1 MAPLSMRPIGTSLAS
16 AACASADIPSRA
28 SGGLT
33 CQTFGRPAATKR
45 SSKFFAAGSSGIDV
59 TPRTLPLSHAVA
71 REHLAHG
78 VDQLLLRHRELRLGL
93 LLAIFVAVFAHAG
106 ELGAED
112 EILDLD
118 FALRFLVGALD
129 DDAGRAALVGIFELR
144 AHSAAAEIELGTDA
158 GGAQLVDHALV
169 VGDAVLVEHGYD
181 HGSRLRLGL
190 ALVDVGERG
199 GEPRHADRESRR
211 RHRFAPEPRDQAIVA
226 PAAADR

>member
-1 MAPLSMRPIGTSLAS
+1 M
-16 AACASADIPSRA
+16 
-28 SGGLT
+28 
-33 CQTFGRPAATKR
+33 
-45 SSKFFAAGSSGIDV
+45 
-59 TPRTLPLSHAVA
+59 A

-144 AHSAAAEIELGTDA
+144 AHSAAA
-158 GGAQLVDHALV
+158 
-169 VGDAVLVEHGYD
+169 
-181 HGSRLRLGL
+181 
-190 ALVDVGERG
+190 
-199 GEPRHADRESRR
+199 
-211 RHRFAPEPRDQAIVA
+211 
-226 PAAADR
+226 